1 MSRKGSSLQLVPS
14 LVASSESMITLADAL
29 QTLACLFKPPPTARL
44 DEGAEVIST
53 PASMYW
59 PSWTFGLASKDT
71 PGLAA
76 AINGPMKPPVTT
88 TAVRAS
94 SQPRSL

>member
-1 MSRKGSSLQLVPS
+1 
-14 LVASSESMITLADAL
+14 MITLADAL
-29 QTLACLFKPPPTARL
+29 QTLACLLNPPTARL

-59 PSWTFGLASKDT
+59 AYWTFGLASKDT
-71 PGLAA
+71 PGLGA
-76 AINGPMKPPVTT
+76 AINGPTKPPVTT